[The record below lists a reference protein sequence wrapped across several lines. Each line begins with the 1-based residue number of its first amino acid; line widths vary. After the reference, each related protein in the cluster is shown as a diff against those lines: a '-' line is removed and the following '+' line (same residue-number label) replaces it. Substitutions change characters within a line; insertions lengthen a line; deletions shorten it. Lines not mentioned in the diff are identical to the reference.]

1 MVKKKR
7 RKNKKSYDYCYC
19 SIFAVMPFTDEA
31 VANIADITSFSR
43 ITLITGKHAVDVITI
58 YDTTNNLYIKAI
70 ALFKLL
76 FQALDLYP
84 RCW

>member
-1 MVKKKR
+1 
-7 RKNKKSYDYCYC
+7 
-19 SIFAVMPFTDEA
+19 MPFTDEA